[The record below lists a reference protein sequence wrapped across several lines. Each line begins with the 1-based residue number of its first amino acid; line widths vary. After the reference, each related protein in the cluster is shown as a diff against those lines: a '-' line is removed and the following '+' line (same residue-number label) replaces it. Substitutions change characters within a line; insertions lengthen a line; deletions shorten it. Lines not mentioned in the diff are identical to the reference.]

1 MFLKWGKKMFSDGM
15 FASTYINKDKDKII
29 ISITHNGNRDKD
41 DEYRGLITLRRG
53 DRHNEIFTHHFVA
66 HGETDEEVFTDAENQ
81 VMKIFERE
89 IKTYKDACD
98 TVVQAMI
105 GFKGVDN
112 SDE

>member
-1 MFLKWGKKMFSDGM
+1 MFLKWGKKVFSDSV
-15 FASTYINKDKDKII
+15 FAGTHINKGKDKII
-29 ISITHNGNRDKD
+29 ISITHNDRNKEN
-41 DEYRGLITLRRG
+41 EYSGLVTLRRG

-66 HGETDEEVFTDAENQ
+66 YGETDEEVFTDAENQ

-89 IKTYKDACD
+89 IKIYRDACD